1 MFSRD
6 RWDEI
11 IEALTANWFR
21 TLLTAFGVLWG
32 IFILVILLA
41 AGKGLENGVKQ
52 GFSGMATNSMFMWS
66 QTISKSYKGLPKGRN
81 YNFKLGDVE
90 AIKETVP
97 GLEIVSPRN
106 QLGGFGGANN
116 VVRGLNSG
124 AYNVYG
130 DYPEI
135 IRQQPM
141 DITSGRFINYSD
153 IEQKRKVAI
162 IGEGVKAGLYEI
174 DEEVLGTYIKIN
186 GVNFM
191 VVGTYK
197 KKGSGGNVEEQQKEI
212 FVPFTAYSQA
222 FNMGDVVGWMAIT
235 ANDDHSITELKNS
248 VFDVIK
254 TRHSIHPED
263 DRAVGNFDLYEE
275 YSRINGLFIAYKK
288 KGSGGNVEEQQKE
301 IFVPFTAYSQAFN
314 MGDVVGWMAITAN
327 DDHSITELKNSVF
340 DVIKTRHSIHPEDDR
355 AVGNFDLYE
364 EYSRIN
370 GLFIALRLVAY
381 FVGTLVLLSGI
392 IGISNIMLIVVKE
405 RTNEIGVRRALGA
418 SPWSIRGQILLES
431 IFLTIVSGM
440 AGIILSTLVIYV
452 INTLLDG
459 MDTSEM
465 MFLNPTVNIG
475 VVLIALAI
483 LVISG
488 LLAGLIPAQN
498 AIKIKPV
505 DALRTE

>member
-11 IEALTANWFR
+11 IEALTSNWFR

-52 GFSGMATNSMFMWS
+52 GFGDMATNSMFMWS
-66 QTISKSYKGLPKGRN
+66 RTVSKSYKGLPKGRE
-81 YNFKLGDVE
+81 YNFKTSDVE
-90 AIKETVP
+90 AIKENVP
-97 GLEIVSPRN
+97 GLSIVSPRN

-135 IRQQPM
+135 IKQQPM
-141 DITSGRFINYSD
+141 DITSGRFLNYSD
-153 IEQKRKVAI
+153 IEEKRKVAV
-162 IGEGVKAGLYEI
+162 IGEGVKDGLYDL
-174 DEEVLGTYIKIN
+174 DEEVLGSYIKIN

-191 VVGTYK
+191 VIGTYK
-197 KKGSGGNVEEQQKEI
+197 KKGSGGGDIEEQQKEI
-212 FVPFTAYSQA
+212 YVPFSAYSQA

-235 ANDDHSITELKNS
+235 ADDDHSITELKNRI
-248 VFDVIK
+248 FNVIK
-254 TRHSIHPED
+254 TRHTLHPDD

-275 YSRINGLFIAYKK
+275 YSRINGLF
-288 KGSGGNVEEQQKE
+288 V
-301 IFVPFTAYSQAFN
+301 
-314 MGDVVGWMAITAN
+314 
-327 DDHSITELKNSVF
+327 
-340 DVIKTRHSIHPEDDR
+340 
-355 AVGNFDLYE
+355 
-364 EYSRIN
+364 
-370 GLFIALRLVAY
+370 ALRFVAY

-418 SPWSIRGQILLES
+418 SPWNIRGQILLES

-440 AGIILSTLVIYV
+440 VGIILSTIVIFI
-452 INTLLDG
+452 INKVLEG
-459 MDTSEM
+459 VDTSEM
-465 MFLNPTVNIG
+465 MFANPSVNIG